1 MVPIGFPTAPE
12 VVYGVGFSLGYK
24 SIDFSCFFQG
34 SGRSSFMISPTQT
47 APFLNN
53 GQRALLKYY
62 ADDHWSEDNRRL
74 DALWPRLADDVVP
87 NNTVNSTWWLRNGSF
102 LRLKKLEVGYTLPV
116 KWTRKVKMDKAR
128 IYFNATNL
136 FVLSDF
142 KMWDPEMAGNGLGY
156 PLQRVFNLG
165 LNLNF

>member
-1 MVPIGFPTAPE
+1 MASERIFPAA
-12 VVYGVGFSLGYK
+12 
-24 SIDFSCFFQG
+24 Q
-34 SGRSSFMISPTQT
+34 
-47 APFLNN
+47 
-53 GQRALLKYY
+53 
-62 ADDHWSEDNRRL
+62 
-74 DALWPRLADDVVP
+74 
-87 NNTVNSTWWLRNGSF
+87 
-102 LRLKKLEVGYTLPV
+102 KLEVGYTLPV

-142 KMWDPEMAGNGLGY
+142 KMDPEMAGNGLGY